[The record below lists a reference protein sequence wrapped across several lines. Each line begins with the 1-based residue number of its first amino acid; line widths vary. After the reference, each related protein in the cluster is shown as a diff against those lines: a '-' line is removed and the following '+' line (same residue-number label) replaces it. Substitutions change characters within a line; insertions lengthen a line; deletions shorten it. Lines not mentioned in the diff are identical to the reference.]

1 VATRHFCGSVDS
13 RIRFI
18 RDEILGG
25 YFDVWVV
32 HDEANVAEEA
42 VVICQ
47 SDVAECHDLWIIRF
61 LGAIVPFLVLGIL
74 IAVVVWLW
82 LASTFA

>member
-18 RDEILGG
+18 RDEILGR
-25 YFDVWVV
+25 FCDHRVV
-32 HDEANVAEEA
+32 HNEANVAEEA

-47 SDVAECHDLWIIRF
+47 CDIAKCHDLWIIRF

-74 IAVVVWLW
+74 ITVVVWLW
-82 LASTFA
+82 LASTFI